1 MPNLLLYG
9 ATGYTGRLATQH
21 AQQLG
26 LDIVV
31 GGRSETIR
39 PLPSSST
46 YHTASLNFTG
56 KASVEGAKR
65 GVGWG
70 CEGGVPDSG

>member
-1 MPNLLLYG
+1 MPNLLIYG

-31 GGRSETIR
+31 GGRSETIKTFAFQFY
-39 PLPSSST
+39 LP
-46 YHTASLNFTG
+46 YRLFELHG
-56 KASVEGAKR
+56 EGVCR
-65 GVGWG
+65 GREEG
-70 CEGGVPDSG
+70 CWLGL